1 MTIKN
6 EKMHAVFTKIESN
19 MDQIKAV
26 KNAQSEDKAAQL
38 IALYLQTA
46 ALLEDSLQVLARE
59 KKEEKKKNETVSNI
73 FTNLPIVVVE

>member
-1 MTIKN
+1 LTIKN

>member
-1 MTIKN
+1 
-6 EKMHAVFTKIESN
+6 